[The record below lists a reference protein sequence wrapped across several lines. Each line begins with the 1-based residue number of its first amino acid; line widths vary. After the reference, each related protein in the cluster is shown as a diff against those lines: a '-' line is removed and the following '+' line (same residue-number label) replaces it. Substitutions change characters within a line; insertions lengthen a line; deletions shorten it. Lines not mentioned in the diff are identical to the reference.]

1 MKHSGANKS
10 VLTGI
15 LVYSS
20 SFLNYDLSG
29 KKFILTQKMVN
40 SSCFFFFTFSG
51 KQLVLTEILVNVSC
65 LFYIQCQTVHFYWC
79 TGLFVASILHSV
91 ANCSGLI
98 GYCSIYLVWLKF
110 SGKQFMW
117 LNLILVNST
126 CMFNIQWQT
135 AHANLDTS
143 CFVLFVQRSVANS
156 SRWLGYW
163 SIHPALFNVHW
174 QIYEAKFWNC

>member
-10 VLTGI
+10 VLYRDTGLFI
-15 LVYSS
+15 F
-20 SFLNYDLSG
+20 FLKLWFKWQKVHFNSENG
-29 KKFILTQKMVN
+29 QFIL
-40 SSCFFFFTFSG
+40 FFFFTFSG

-117 LNLILVNST
+117 VNLILVNST